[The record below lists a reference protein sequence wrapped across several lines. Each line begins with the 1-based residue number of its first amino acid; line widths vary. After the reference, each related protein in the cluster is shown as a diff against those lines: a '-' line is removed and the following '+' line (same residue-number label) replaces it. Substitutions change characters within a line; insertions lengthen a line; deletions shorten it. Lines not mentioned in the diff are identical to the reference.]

1 MFICLLLQQSSAEPQ
16 LLPRVCQW
24 RRWTHRTTQPSF
36 LPPFYECA
44 RVLILAME
52 STLTLM
58 VWKAALFMRDGDEF
72 HEEFNLHDGD
82 RINLIQLS
90 TSAAMEEGS

>member
-1 MFICLLLQQSSAEPQ
+1 
-16 LLPRVCQW
+16 
-24 RRWTHRTTQPSF
+24 
-36 LPPFYECA
+36 
-44 RVLILAME
+44 ME
-52 STLTLM
+52 STLTFM
-58 VWKAALFMRDGDEF
+58 VWKAALFMRVGDEF